1 VFTNLIANSLQAMD
15 GGGELAVSTAIDRE
29 AGNCSVTIGDN
40 GPGISADV
48 QEKLFTPFFTT
59 KPRGTGLGLAVSYG
73 IVKDHGGDI
82 KVESTP
88 GEGAAFVVLLPLRQ
102 GLQNPGDYRG

>member
-1 VFTNLIANSLQAMD
+1 M
-15 GGGELAVSTAIDRE
+15 VSTLVDRE
-29 AGNCSVTIGDN
+29 VGCCSVTIGDS
-40 GPGISADV
+40 GPGIPSEV

-82 KVESTP
+82 RVYSEPEQGTT
-88 GEGAAFVVLLPLRQ
+88 FIVMLPQQQTHR
-102 GLQNPGDYRG
+102 NND